1 MVFPY
6 CRGFLYS
13 RQDGVPWAVSYPPCL
28 EGLRGQLPVLE
39 SQAGGN
45 GCVFITSAPRL
56 VWTVLNPVFVLALVL
71 GLYVLALGRM
81 PNLRRECGA
90 WTWLFALSMFVSAGV
105 TVYYVCL
112 TRAGSMNYVWTGC
125 LIVWFMNIYRTRW
138 GKRITSPRW
147 GLSSGCLIYG
157 IFCGACNE
165 GATIGM
171 AAAFCIMTA
180 VACSGTAGLALMY
193 GAGLP
198 ALRWEACFYLPPPGC
213 TRGLAMIWER
223 VKF

>member
-1 MVFPY
+1 MRIPNPLGKKYVEAEENFCLSHCCNIFSIIYFIYYFMVFPY

-138 GKRITSPRW
+138 G
-147 GLSSGCLIYG
+147 SG
-157 IFCGACNE
+157 
-165 GATIGM
+165 
-171 AAAFCIMTA
+171 
-180 VACSGTAGLALMY
+180 
-193 GAGLP
+193 
-198 ALRWEACFYLPPPGC
+198 
-213 TRGLAMIWER
+213 
-223 VKF
+223 

>member
-1 MVFPY
+1 MLKLRRIFVFPIAVT
-6 CRGFLYS
+6 FSVLFILYIIS
-13 RQDGVPWAVSYPPCL
+13 WFSPIAGDSFIHDRTGYLGQFHIRHVWKACVDSYLYWNPRL
-28 EGLRGQLPVLE
+28 GEM
-39 SQAGGN
+39 AAF
-45 GCVFITSAPRL
+45 FITSAPRL

-138 GKRITSPRW
+138 GKRITSSR
-147 GLSSGCLIYG
+147 
-157 IFCGACNE
+157 
-165 GATIGM
+165 
-171 AAAFCIMTA
+171 
-180 VACSGTAGLALMY
+180 
-193 GAGLP
+193 
-198 ALRWEACFYLPPPGC
+198 
-213 TRGLAMIWER
+213 
-223 VKF
+223 